1 MIASQALT
9 TSLCLSVGCM
19 AAAQLPNDP
28 SLVKPLKAGVM
39 APQAQ
44 LMAMD
49 GKATSLKTSL
59 NGKPTVLIFYRGGWC
74 PFCNR
79 HLAEIGKVEKDI
91 AKAGYQIVALTP
103 DQPSFLCETAT
114 KNQTGYKLMSDASGA
129 AAKAFGVA
137 FRLDDTTFDKYK
149 NQYGLDLEKRSGKN
163 HHLLPVP
170 AVFLIDAKGMIR
182 FAHTNPDY
190 TKRLSSDEIMNE
202 VKKLSAK

>member
-44 LMAMD
+44 LLAMD
-49 GKATSLKTSL
+49 GKATTLKASL

-79 HLAEIGKVEKDI
+79 HLSELGKVEKELSQ
-91 AKAGYQIVALTP
+91 AGFQVVALTP
-103 DQPSFLCETAT
+103 DQPSFLGETAT
-114 KNQTGYKLMSDASGA
+114 KSQAGYRLISDSSGA
-129 AAKAFGVA
+129 AATAFGVA
-137 FRLDDTTFDKYK
+137 FRLDDATFDKYK
-149 NQYGLDLEKRSGKN
+149 NQYGLDLEARSGKT
-163 HHLLPVP
+163 HHMLPVP
-170 AVFLIDAKGMIR
+170 AVFLIDSKGMIR
-182 FAHTNPDY
+182 FVHSNPDY
-190 TKRLSSDEIMNE
+190 TKRLSSEALMTE